1 MVLFKKE
8 SLDELRSKIDLVEL
22 VSSHIRLQKSGSSHK
37 ACCPFH
43 DEKSPSFVI
52 QRGDTHY
59 HCYGCGAHGDAI
71 AFLMGYLKMGFVEAI
86 EHLAERFQIVLEK
99 SDEAPESRG
108 PSKASLK
115 NMLEKACQLYHFTLL
130 YTPIGHVALRYLY
143 ERGIDLD
150 FVQKFRIGYAPA
162 HPEFLQKML
171 QVEQGDDL
179 LLEQAGLLHISESG
193 RRRDFFGDR
202 ITFPICD
209 ASGMVIGFSAR
220 KFKEET
226 FGGKYIN
233 TPETPLFK
241 KSSVLFG
248 LSYSRQRIA
257 KERRAL
263 IVEGQIDALRLIYAG
278 FDYTVAGQGTAFGE
292 DHVRELIHLG
302 VSHALLAMDGD
313 EAGQKAAVK
322 IGNLFQKKGV
332 EVSIVPLPQG
342 SDPDAFLRER
352 GELSFGKLLEQTTP
366 YLNFVF
372 NHLAR
377 GVNLDSPA
385 HKNEIVRT
393 IAAQVRLWE
402 HPIMVHESLRKLAEI
417 ARVPLEML
425 SKERDL
431 VNAPPPKEVTRM
443 SAVVDKVNPD
453 RILETDLVRWLFLAG
468 ESDPAL
474 IDLIRLNVTEEHFR
488 VPVCKELY
496 SLYFQAYEEKKPRD
510 LLALGSSLGETQDQ
524 QFLSEIMQKKINLQ
538 RAKEGVMETI
548 QKILNRSW
556 LQKRE
561 DIRMRIHSGK
571 CSETEV
577 LDLAKQFDE
586 IKKHPPQIMLPAR
599 S

>member
-1 MVLFKKE
+1 MSMYKKE
-8 SLDELRSKIDLVEL
+8 SLDDLRSKIDLVEV
-22 VSSHIRLQKSGSSHK
+22 VSSHIRLQRSGSSHK

-43 DEKSPSFVI
+43 DEKTPSFTI

-59 HCYGCGAHGDAI
+59 HCFGCGAHGDAI

-86 EHLAERFQIVLEK
+86 EHLAERFQVVLEK
-99 SDEAPESRG
+99 SDEAQEGRG
-108 PSKASLK
+108 PNKPALK
-115 NMLEKACQLYHFTLL
+115 NLLEKACQLYHFTLL
-130 YTPIGHVALRYLY
+130 YTPVGHQALRYLY

-150 FVQKFRIGYAPA
+150 FIQRFRVGYAPA
-162 HPEFLQKML
+162 ISDYLQKIL
-171 QVEQGDDL
+171 PSDHGD
-179 LLEQAGLLHISESG
+179 LELMAQAGLLHLSESG

-202 ITFPICD
+202 ITFPISD

-292 DHVRELIHLG
+292 DHVRELMHLG
-302 VSHALLAMDGD
+302 LSHALLAMDGD

-332 EVSIVPLPQG
+332 EVSIVPMPAG

-352 GELSFGKLLEQTTP
+352 GELSFAKLLQESVP
-366 YLNFVF
+366 YLPFLF
-372 NHLAR
+372 NHLGR
-377 GVNLDSPA
+377 GLNLDSPA
-385 HKNEIVRT
+385 QKNEIVRT
-393 IAAQVRLWE
+393 IATQVRLWE
-402 HPIMVHESLRKLAEI
+402 HPIMVHESLRRLAEI

-431 VNAPPPKEVTRM
+431 VPNAPPARVELSRM
-443 SAVVDKVNPD
+443 ASAVEKVDPD
-453 RILETDLVRWLFLAG
+453 RILETDLLRWLFFVG
-468 ESDPAL
+468 ESEPN
-474 IDLIRLNVTEEHFR
+474 IVELIRANMDEQQLR

-496 SLYFQAYEEKKPRD
+496 ALYMQAYAEKKPRD
-510 LLALGSSLGETQDQ
+510 LLALGTSLQEGKDQ
-524 QFLSEIMQKKINLQ
+524 LFLSEIMQKKINLQ
-538 RAKEGVMETI
+538 RAKEGVIETI

-561 DIRMRIHSGK
+561 DIRIKIHSGK

-577 LDLAKQFDE
+577 LELAKQFDE
-586 IKKHPPQIMLPAR
+586 IKKHPPQIII
-599 S
+599 